1 MRRFPRALASPILV
15 AVILA
20 VAVTGCVNPA
30 YRKLAAPQA
39 GLGPADS
46 GPVHVS
52 LPATPL
58 SYFGVFEPTIPNSFR
73 QVAQFAR
80 AIGSKPNLVLD
91 YTYWGEPFI
100 AAFAR
105 KAEAHGATVVIDM
118 DPTGPS
124 VRAIAA
130 GSQDGYLEAFAGAV
144 RAFGGPVV
152 ISFGHEMN
160 GNWYSWGYS
169 HTSPEVFVRAWRRI
183 VNVFRRAGADNVTWL
198 WTVNVIAAGGPA
210 IRAWWP
216 GDSYVTWAG
225 IDGYVYQRY
234 ENFRNT
240 FAPTIVAIRRI
251 TAEPILIAETAVG
264 QVAGQAAGIPGL
276 FDGVRR
282 HHLLGLIWFDKAQSG
297 GTYAQDWRLEGNQAA
312 EAAVRQAVEQYLDVP
327 PPSPSPDRTGALP

>member
-1 MRRFPRALASPILV
+1 MWRFPRALAPPILA
-15 AVILA
+15 AVMLA
-20 VAVTGCVNPA
+20 VAVAGCVNPA

-46 GPVHVS
+46 RPVHVS

-58 SYFGVFEPTIPNSFR
+58 SYFGVFEPTIPNTYR

-80 AIGSKPNLVLD
+80 VTGSKPNLVLD

-130 GSQDGYLEAFAGAV
+130 GSQDGYLEAFAAAV

-183 VNVFRRAGADNVTWL
+183 VRLFRHVGADNVTWL
-198 WTVNVIAAGGPA
+198 WTVNVTTADGPA
-210 IRAWWP
+210 IRDWWP
-216 GDSYVTWAG
+216 GDSYVTWVG
-225 IDGYVYQRY
+225 IDGYLSERY
-234 ENFRNT
+234 LSFGNT
-240 FAPTIVAIRRI
+240 FAPTISAIRRI
-251 TAEPILIAETAVG
+251 TAKPILIAETAVG
-264 QVAGQAAGIPGL
+264 QLAGQAAGIPGL
-276 FDGVRR
+276 FAGVKRK
-282 HHLLGLIWFDKAQSG
+282 HLLGLIWFDEAQTG
-297 GTYAQDWRLEGNQAA
+297 GIYAQDWRLEGHPASE
-312 EAAVRQAVEQYLDVP
+312 EALHRAVTQDLDVP
-327 PPSPSPDRTGALP
+327 RLSQPP